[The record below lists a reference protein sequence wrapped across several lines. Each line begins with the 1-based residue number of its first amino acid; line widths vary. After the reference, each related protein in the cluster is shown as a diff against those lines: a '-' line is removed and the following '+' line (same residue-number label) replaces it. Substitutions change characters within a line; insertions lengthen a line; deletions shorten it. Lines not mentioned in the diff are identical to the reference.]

1 MSPAAYIICIYKVK
15 GQRDYPWKRGGTTM
29 EDKKILDN
37 EYDVNDIE
45 VLNVEELEGV
55 SGGARRRV
63 AVKTTVVDK
72 NGHKKTVIVYM
83 YADQL
88 SEKDKKIYG
97 IT

>member
-1 MSPAAYIICIYKVK
+1 
-15 GQRDYPWKRGGTTM
+15 M
-29 EDKKILDN
+29 EDKKTLDN

-45 VLNVEELEGV
+45 VLNVEELEDV

-63 AVKTTVVDK
+63 AVRTTVVDK
-72 NGHKKTVIVYM
+72 NGRKKTVIVHM

-97 IT
+97 VS

>member
-1 MSPAAYIICIYKVK
+1 M
-15 GQRDYPWKRGGTTM
+15 D
-29 EDKKILDN
+29 DKKMIND

-55 SGGARRRV
+55 TGGARRRV

-72 NGHKKTVIVYM
+72 NGRKKTVIVYM

>member
-1 MSPAAYIICIYKVK
+1 M
-15 GQRDYPWKRGGTTM
+15 DDKRTV
-29 EDKKILDN
+29 DS

-63 AVKTTVVDK
+63 AVKTTVVDS
-72 NGHKKTVIVYM
+72 NGRKKTVIVYM